1 MSTEFKGLTAAVT
14 GAGSGIGLATIKILA
29 DGGAT
34 VYGLDIAEG
43 GIAEHGT
50 WLQCDI
56 GDDASVSAA
65 FSKISKL
72 DILINSAAIS
82 AVGTVESNP
91 SEEWHKVM
99 NVNVVGIVRTVR
111 EALPLLRK
119 SDCAS
124 VTNVCSVAATAGIP
138 KRALYSA
145 TKGAVL
151 SLIIKEFKH
160 PLLISP
166 NDLTVLLNGS
176 FYFSNDRNSP
186 DITELLNNPK
196 AGSVVFCDGNT
207 SFKKADSAIAF
218 PNGLYQENSK
228 LYLATSR
235 NFALFTYDI
244 QPDGSLRNRKTL
256 SSINGMDNLISNGD
270 ELIVAVH
277 PDELKFALL
286 SFLPNELS
294 PCKIFSINKTTGAAN
309 IIFSDDGSLIS
320 GSSTAIVSGKDLYL
334 SQVFDGFVL
343 KIANYAD

>member
-1 MSTEFKGLTAAVT
+1 MLVSCDERRNGFPARGEIQQISLVSDTRISLPLVNLPAIPFHP
-14 GAGSGIGLATIKILA
+14 
-29 DGGAT
+29 
-34 VYGLDIAEG
+34 
-43 GIAEHGT
+43 HGFD
-50 WLQCDI
+50 LQ
-56 GDDASVSAA
+56 
-65 FSKISKL
+65 
-72 DILINSAAIS
+72 
-82 AVGTVESNP
+82 
-91 SEEWHKVM
+91 
-99 NVNVVGIVRTVR
+99 NVNGVDYLYVINHYRDAANTN
-111 EALPLLRK
+111 
-119 SDCAS
+119 S
-124 VTNVCSVAATAGIP
+124 VLQFEVHP
-138 KRALYSA
+138 E
-145 TKGAVL
+145 
-151 SLIIKEFKH
+151 SLTFIKEFKH

-218 PNGLYQENSK
+218 PNALYQENSK